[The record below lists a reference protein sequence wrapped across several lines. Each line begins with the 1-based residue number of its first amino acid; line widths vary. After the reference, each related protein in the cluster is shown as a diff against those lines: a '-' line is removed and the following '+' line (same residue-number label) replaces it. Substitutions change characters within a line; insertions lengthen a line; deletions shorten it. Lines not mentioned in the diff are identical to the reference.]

1 MRLFELQR
9 SVQFSLDGKA
19 YCSVADVTVYS
30 FILLIGAFQFTHYP
44 HSADFMNDP
53 SYPDMARSILER
65 GSYEIRF
72 LTETTFPPGFALILA
87 AVGRFFG
94 IRPATMFPVVAVSA
108 AAALIASYEL
118 LRRIE
123 GRNLA
128 AATCVLLASS
138 PALFG
143 FNTTVIF
150 PEVPYLMMSM
160 FALLLALKI
169 DHTDR
174 GRAPIGWVLL
184 LSVAIVVA
192 VLIRSVGVALLA
204 GLGTWIA
211 MSLLIV
217 PLIGWCRFRKFLIP
231 LVLGL
236 SAQVGWSIWAERHE
250 VLEWELPG
258 YPHSYISQVRVKDG
272 HYPELGLARLRDF
285 PARAKRNTLSRA
297 AGLSQFLIRRNISRF
312 WSSPATFGIILL
324 ITVGLASSLR
334 KGGQLHDW
342 YFLWYEII
350 FMFWPWDYRD
360 RFLIPVVPLACLYL
374 WRGAKALRNYSV
386 RQPKVAGVGLVLFA
400 GLLCISSAAFTFGIF
415 TFPSNPEHIKGD
427 HLQMIAATVIWGI
440 LAVIGFGMLQ
450 SHARDS
456 LHEDSDWFAH
466 LSRIVQSLSPVAL
479 RITAISV
486 LSLIVLSST
495 ARVIAMGRENLHPDM
510 TKQSGYPMIVAANWI
525 RSHEP
530 SDRPIMAREP
540 EFIFHFTGRR
550 VVWFPPISNP
560 EVLMEGIRRHH
571 VAVIVVMH
579 RLDNYWLPA
588 EDACFQ
594 ALQNSYPSA
603 FDLVYWDLG
612 TRVYEVAPP
621 TDGQRHF

>member
-1 MRLFELQR
+1 MKFFELQR
-9 SVQFSLDGKA
+9 SAQFSLDGKT
-19 YCSVADVTVYS
+19 YRSVTDVMVYS

-53 SYPDMARSILER
+53 AYPDMARSILER

-72 LTETTFPPGFALILA
+72 LTQTTFPPGFALILA
-87 AVGRFFG
+87 AVGKFFG

-108 AAALIASYEL
+108 AAALIASYEF

-123 GRNLA
+123 GRSLA
-128 AATCVLLASS
+128 AAACVLLASS

-143 FNTTVIF
+143 FNTTLIF
-150 PEVPYLMMSM
+150 PEMPYFMMST

-169 DHTDR
+169 DHTHR
-174 GRAPIGWVLL
+174 GRALVGCVLL
-184 LSVAIVVA
+184 LSVTIVIA

-217 PLIGWCRFRKFLIP
+217 PLLGWRRFRKFLIP

-236 SAQVGWSIWAERHE
+236 AVQVSWSIWAERHE

-258 YPHSYISQVRVKDG
+258 YPHSYISQIKVKDG

-285 PARAKRNTLSRA
+285 PARATRNTLSRA
-297 AGLSQFLIRRNISRF
+297 AGLSQFLIRRNISKF
-312 WSSPATFGIILL
+312 WSSPAIFGVVLL
-324 ITVGLASSLR
+324 ITVGLVSSVW

-350 FMFWPWDYRD
+350 FMFWPWNYLD

-374 WRGAKALRNYSV
+374 WRGAKALQNYSV
-386 RQPKVAGVGLVLFA
+386 RQPKVAGVGLVLFTT
-400 GLLCISSAAFTFGIF
+400 LLCISSAAFAFGIF
-415 TFPSNPEHIKGD
+415 TFPRNPEHVRGD
-427 HLQMIAATVIWGI
+427 HLQTVAATVIWGI
-440 LAVIGFGMLQ
+440 LAVIGFGMLK
-450 SHARDS
+450 SHVRDS
-456 LHEDSDWFAH
+456 LHDGSGLFAR
-466 LSRIVQSLSPVAL
+466 LTRIVQSLFPVVL

-495 ARVIAMGRENLHPDM
+495 ARVIAQGRENLHPDM

-530 SDRPIMAREP
+530 SDRVIMAREP
-540 EFIFHFTGRR
+540 DFIFHFTSRR
-550 VVWFPPISNP
+550 VIWFPPISNP
-560 EVLMEGIRRHH
+560 EVLMEGIRKHQ
-571 VAVIVVMH
+571 VGVIVVMH
-579 RLDNYWLPA
+579 RQDNYWLPA
-588 EDACFQ
+588 EDECFQ

-603 FDLVYWDLG
+603 FDLVYWNLDA
-612 TRVYEVAPP
+612 RVYEVARP
-621 TDGQRHF
+621 TR